1 MMTSATTIPAAKL
14 PKTMDAGIMTFEYF
28 FKLFIVLV
36 FYWLFFAYKSFH
48 YAKILQVNEKIYTK
62 PI

>member
-1 MMTSATTIPAAKL
+1 
-14 PKTMDAGIMTFEYF
+14 MDAGMMMFENF
-28 FKLFIVLV
+28 FKVFIAVV

-62 PI
+62 LL

>member
-14 PKTMDAGIMTFEYF
+14 PNTMDAGMMMFENF
-28 FKLFIVLV
+28 FKVFIAVV

-48 YAKILQVNEKIYTK
+48 YAKILQVNEKICTK